1 MIAVSAIFAEER
13 INLTKIMKYKR
24 MPIEEESPEEMGY
37 DTIQFNLAESSVRDI
52 YFRDLHLN
60 LDDVFICY
68 GEHRGKK
75 ELRQEIIKNENNLN
89 EDDVLVCPSAATA
102 LFIVSTTLLNK
113 EDHLIVLRPNYA
125 TNIET
130 PKAIGCNISYID
142 LSFENNFQFDIQKI
156 KDAIQPQTKLISITS
171 PHNPTGII
179 FNDELIKEIIAI
191 AEEKNIFVLVDET
204 YRYLN
209 FKTTLIPYY
218 ASFSDRVISVC
229 SLSKAFGVPGIRVG
243 WLICKNKELQ
253 TDLLAAKEQII
264 ITNSVIDEEIALHI
278 LKNAQ
283 QFVSPTH
290 QLIQRNFSILK
301 NWINNEQEYLEW
313 VEPSA
318 GVVCFPRIKK
328 QYAIDNKKFYSILY
342 EKYKTLVG
350 AGHWFEQDDRCM
362 RIGFGYPNEEELQ
375 QGLKNLAA
383 CISESII

>member
-1 MIAVSAIFAEER
+1 
-13 INLTKIMKYKR
+13 MKYKR
-24 MPIEEESPEEMGY
+24 MPIEVESPEEMGY

-52 YFRDLHLN
+52 YFRDLKIN

-75 ELRQEIIKNENNLN
+75 DLREEIIRDEKNLSEG
-89 EDDVLVCPSAATA
+89 DVLVCPSAATA
-102 LFIVSTTLLNK
+102 LFIVSTIMLNK
-113 EDHLIVLRPNYA
+113 DDHLIVLRPNYA

-130 PKAIGCNISYID
+130 PKAIGCDISYID
-142 LSFENNFQFDIQKI
+142 LSFENEFQFDIQQI

-179 FNDELIKEIIAI
+179 FKDELIKEIISI

-209 FKTTLIPYY
+209 FQTELIPYY
-218 ASFSDRVISVC
+218 ASFSDHVISVC

-243 WLICKNKELQ
+243 WLICKHRKLQ
-253 TDLLAAKEQII
+253 IDLLAAKEQII

-283 QFVSPTH
+283 QFLSPSH
-290 QLIQRNFSILK
+290 QHIQQNFSVLK
-301 NWINNEQEYLEW
+301 NWMENEQKYFEW
-313 VEPSA
+313 IEPKA

-328 QYAIDNKKFYSILY
+328 QFAIDTAKFYAVLY

-350 AGHWFEQDDRCM
+350 AGHWFEQDDRYM

-375 QGLKNLAA
+375 QGLRNLAN
-383 CISESII
+383 CIKESIT